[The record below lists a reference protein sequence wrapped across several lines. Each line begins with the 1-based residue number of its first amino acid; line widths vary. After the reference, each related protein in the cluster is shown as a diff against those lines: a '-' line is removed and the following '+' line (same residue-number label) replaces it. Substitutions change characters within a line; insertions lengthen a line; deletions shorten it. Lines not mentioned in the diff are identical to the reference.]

1 MLQPNFKIT
10 VKETGVNAS
19 QIVIEP
25 LPQNF
30 GHTLGNALRRILLT
44 SLEGGAAT
52 SIKIDGVP
60 HQFST
65 LSGLREDVL
74 ELILNIKTVN
84 FAIDTDEVKTVK
96 LHVTGEK
103 EVKAG
108 DLDLPTGVEVTN
120 PDKVLCHLTSS
131 KAKLNA
137 VITVARGMGYVPAEE
152 HASDEIGVIPLDS
165 SFSPVVSAS
174 YNIEATRVG
183 RSTAFD
189 KIKLDIVTDGS
200 IAPVDAFKESARLL
214 TSFSA
219 YVNSEEA
226 YQVEAKAKTVSTS
239 AGGYVDDLD
248 LPTRVL
254 NALKK
259 AGIVKLSDLRSLS
272 LSELHNVKNLGEK
285 SAAQVVEKAAEKGIT
300 IA

>member
-1 MLQPNFKIT
+1 MLQPNFKVT
-10 VKETGVNAS
+10 TKDTGVNAA
-19 QIVIEP
+19 QIIIEP

-30 GHTLGNALRRILLT
+30 GHTLGNSLRRILLT
-44 SLEGGAAT
+44 SLEGGSAT

-65 LSGLREDVL
+65 LSGLREDIL
-74 ELILNIKTVN
+74 DLILNLKTVN
-84 FAIDTDEVKTVK
+84 FAIDTDEIKNVK
-96 LHVTGEK
+96 LHVSGEK
-103 EVKAG
+103 EIKAS
-108 DLDLPTGVEVTN
+108 DLDCPTGVTVTN
-120 PDKVLCHLTSS
+120 PDKVLCHLTSP
-131 KAKLNA
+131 KAKINA

-152 HASDEIGVIPLDS
+152 HTSEEIGVIPLDS
-165 SFSPVVSAS
+165 SFSPVISAS
-174 YNIEATRVG
+174 YTIEATRVG

-189 KIKLDIVTDGS
+189 KIKLQLVTDGS
-200 IAPVDAFKESARLL
+200 ITPLDAFKEASRLL
-214 TSFSA
+214 TDYSA

-226 YQVEAKAKTVSTS
+226 YLIEVKPKASTL
-239 AGGYVDDLD
+239 ATGGYVDDLD

-259 AGIVKLSDLRSLS
+259 ADIVKLSDLKSLS
-272 LSELHNVKNLGEK
+272 LSDLHKVKNLGEK